1 LADHVARE
9 PELAVTCDAPQFISA
24 EFVARPG
31 LDTLDLVADLGAF
44 RFRCPRSQVALGKN
58 ELRFFSRSPTEK
70 LRWAKRVGD
79 YGVD

>member
-1 LADHVARE
+1 VDEDVARE

-24 EFVARPG
+24 EFVERPG
-31 LDTLDLVADLGAF
+31 LDTLDLLRLIQF
-44 RFRCPRSQVALGKN
+44 LSSFPSCTWEN